1 MSELVFGQLKGLPV
15 NNNVVTVP
23 TGHTLYAPGHVIQ
36 VQSYNT
42 RIQFG
47 TTSTSFVSS
56 GLTLPI
62 TPRFSTSKI
71 LVMISTGQFTQTA
84 GSVHSTIFRGTSA
97 NDLAVNLA
105 PTTPYFTETGSAY
118 SAATLTYVDSPASTS
133 PVHYTFAIKQGS
145 SGTAYTYWSH
155 TITLM
160 EIAA

>member
-1 MSELVFGQLKGLPV
+1 MSTLRV
-15 NNNVVTVP
+15 NNMTNEGG
-23 TGHTLYAPGHVIQ
+23 TGSTYASGHVVQ

-62 TPRFSTSKI
+62 TPKFATSKI
-71 LVMISTGQFTQTA
+71 LVIISTGQFTQTA
-84 GSVHSTIFRGTSA
+84 GSVQSTIFRGTSA
-97 NDLAVNLA
+97 NDLSVNLA

-145 SGTAYTYWSH
+145 SGTAYTYWAH

-160 EIAA
+160 EVAA